1 MSLIPGFALNLGN
14 ILQALPIVGGLF
26 GGGGSDTSTM
36 SKEQMAALAQGSGYA
51 ASALGAP
58 LGMSGMS
65 SGYQQALYGL
75 AGQMAN
81 QQGGMATLPGVPN
94 NQGGGLK
101 WSRVNGKWQKVAT
114 GTTGAVPTTMTA
126 YTQALQEMLTGQGPW
141 YAGQMSRGLGA
152 INTQA
157 ALGKTQLSGTL
168 GRRGLL
174 SSGVMGQGL
183 GSIES
188 GRLGAISGLVG
199 NIEQQRMQAQ
209 QFGMSQVTAQQQL
222 INQARAVGVSEQQIQ
237 IAAQQNQWQAL
248 SNQIQQLSAG
258 LYGALNPAQTQYPTG
273 LPAYTGGTVGGTTT
287 YANPGNPLDRSWG
300 Y

>member
-1 MSLIPGFALNLGN
+1 MSWIPAALGL
-14 ILQALPIVGGLF
+14 VGSLF
-26 GGGGSDTSTM
+26 GGGSDTAETGL
-36 SKEQMAALAQGSGYA
+36 SKEQMKQLGLGSMYA
-51 ASALGAP
+51 SNVLGAP

-65 SGYQQALYGL
+65 SDYQQALYNL
-75 AGQMAN
+75 AGQAAN
-81 QQGGMATLPGVPN
+81 QQGGMSAMPGVGRASSMKWAKVN
-94 NQGGGLK
+94 N
-101 WSRVNGKWQKVAT
+101 KWQKISTGAT
-114 GTTGAVPTTMTA
+114 GGAPTTMTA

-258 LYGALNPAQTQYPTG
+258 LYGALNPAQTPNPVVTNI
-273 LPAYTGGTVGGTTT
+273 PVGGTTN
-287 YANPGNPLDRSWG
+287 YANPWSVPQNDYWG

>member
-1 MSLIPGFALNLGN
+1 MAFPWIAAAGVLGN
-14 ILQALPIVGGLF
+14 LF
-26 GGGGSDTSTM
+26 GGGSSGGSSGL
-36 SKEQMAALAQGSGYA
+36 SGEQKKALGLAAGYSAQT
-51 ASALGAP
+51 LGAP
-58 LGMSGMS
+58 LGMSGMTPD
-65 SGYQQALYGL
+65 YQQALYAL
-75 AGQMAN
+75 AGQAAN
-81 QQGGMATLPGVPN
+81 QQGGMSAMPGV
-94 NQGGGLK
+94 GREGAMK
-101 WSRVNGKWQKVAT
+101 WSKVNGKWQKISTGAT
-114 GTTGAVPTTMTA
+114 GGAPTTMTA

-209 QFGMSQVTAQQQL
+209 QFGMGQVTAQQQL
-222 INQARAVGVSEQQIQ
+222 IAMARQAGVAEAQIQAAAEQQ
-237 IAAQQNQWQAL
+237 QWQ
-248 SNQIQQLSAG
+248 QLANSISG
-258 LYGALNPAQTQYPTG
+258 LYGALNPAQTTPGGVPWNQQQY
-273 LPAYTGGTVGGTTT
+273 VM
-287 YANPGNPLDRSWG
+287 
-300 Y
+300 

>member
-1 MSLIPGFALNLGN
+1 
-14 ILQALPIVGGLF
+14 
-26 GGGGSDTSTM
+26 M
-36 SKEQMAALAQGSGYA
+36 SKEQMKALGLGAGYA
-51 ASALGAP
+51 SQALGAP

-65 SGYQQALYGL
+65 PDYQQALYGL

-81 QQGGMATLPGVPN
+81 QQGGMSNMPGVGS
-94 NQGGGLK
+94 QSAMK
-101 WSRVNGKWQKVAT
+101 WSKVNGKWQKISTGAT
-114 GTTGAVPTTMTA
+114 GGAPTTMTA
-126 YTQALQEMLTGQGPW
+126 YTQALQEMLTGQGPF

-188 GRLGAISGLVG
+188 GRLGAVSNLAGG
-199 NIEQQRMQAQ
+199 IEQQRMQAQ

-222 INQARAVGVSEQQIQ
+222 IMMARQAGVSEAQIK
-237 IAAQQNQWQAL
+237 AAQEQNQWQ
-248 SNQIQQLSAG
+248 QLANSVAG
-258 LYGALNPAQTQYPTG
+258 LYGALYPAQQPTPGGVPWNQQQY
-273 LPAYTGGTVGGTTT
+273 VM
-287 YANPGNPLDRSWG
+287 
-300 Y
+300 